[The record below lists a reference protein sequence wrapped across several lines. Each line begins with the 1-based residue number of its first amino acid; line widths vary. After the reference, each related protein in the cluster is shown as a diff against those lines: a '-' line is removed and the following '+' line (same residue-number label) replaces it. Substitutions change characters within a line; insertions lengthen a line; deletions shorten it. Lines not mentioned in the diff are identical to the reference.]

1 METKRKSERLRARE
15 GLKAIAGTKTEGA
28 KWKVSACTRSG
39 ASGRG
44 LRAAGEHRSPGFC
57 SVIPRAENPVTPC

>member
-28 KWKVSACTRSG
+28 KWNV
-39 ASGRG
+39 
-44 LRAAGEHRSPGFC
+44 
-57 SVIPRAENPVTPC
+57 